1 MGKLMRSNKK
11 YREKDAV
18 KNVINYVTRH
28 NSRKS
33 DEDLIGYGGCGVSSD
48 DPDKMCQQMQQV
60 QSAYDLKEGKRQIFQ
75 TTYSMSREEVA
86 AMGDNKETLL
96 EYASD
101 CAEHYFRM
109 GHQVVYAVHKN
120 QEGDGTGA
128 YMHIHFAVCSV
139 DYENGRMYNESFR
152 VNDSNERMFDKYQ
165 KKYRV

>member
-1 MGKLMRSNKK
+1 MGKLMRANSK
-11 YREKDAV
+11 YLEKNAV

-33 DEDLIGYGGCGVSSD
+33 DEDLIGYGGYGVSND

-60 QSAYDLKEGKRQIFQ
+60 QSTYGLQEGKRQIFQ

-86 AMGDNKETLL
+86 AMGDDEETLL
-96 EYASD
+96 AYASD

-109 GHQVVYAVHKN
+109 GYQVVYAVHRN
-120 QEGDGTGA
+120 QEKDETGA
-128 YMHIHFAVCSV
+128 YRHIHFAVCSV
-139 DYENGRMYNESFR
+139 GYENGHKYNESFR
-152 VNDSNERMFDKYQ
+152 VNDANERMFDNYQ